1 MLFPSPLYFS
11 PFRNAFSFSLSLFFL
26 LFFLFTRLN
35 HTVSVQCE
43 RDGRYKKRVAE
54 CTAANRTCHNNIMPI
69 LPIIHIVFTL
79 RSLFNL
85 VLSVAEHGPIDANL
99 PSSHTC
105 LPPYNAFSL
114 HSPFSS
120 PSFLGLLRLSIKL
133 IKQIERTNDLARNF
147 SRADK

>member
-105 LPPYNAFSL
+105 LPLTTPFRFIHRSPPPLFLAFFVCRSSSLSRSNA
-114 HSPFSS
+114 
-120 PSFLGLLRLSIKL
+120 
-133 IKQIERTNDLARNF
+133 RTI
-147 SRADK
+147 